1 MLDAVKPGPP
11 IVVLL
16 ACALLCGQL
25 IARVHDVVHFGVP
38 SAHAAVHVERG
49 FAPGHG
55 HEHGPAESAGE
66 RAERAC
72 SLPDG
77 ALSGAAPTPDAPAVR
92 TDPAVTVACAPAL
105 VLAAAAGAAT
115 PPRARDPP
123 VAS

>member
-25 IARVHDVVHFGVP
+25 IARVHDVVHAGVP
-38 SAHAAVHVERG
+38 SAHDGPGHAS
-49 FAPGHG
+49 GHG
-55 HEHGPAESAGE
+55 HEHAPAASTG
-66 RAERAC
+66 ERAC

-77 ALSGAAPTPDAPAVR
+77 ASSGAAPMPDAPALRVGP
-92 TDPAVTVACAPAL
+92 TLAVACAPAL
-105 VLAAAAGAAT
+105 VRAAPARTAT